1 MLITGP
7 AACGKSTLTKQY
19 AHRLVTDLLDPER
32 EGELVPLLVTV
43 IDLAET
49 IRKNK
54 LGEADDILEAH
65 IRRTKTYKPL
75 ADFLLARRKEG
86 KLVVILDGVDE
97 VGGEVRGVLEPYVA
111 RKLAGEVKLCIT
123 GRENGIEN
131 TAIFADFEHFHIQG
145 LSKEQQ
151 RYIVESR
158 MAAAPGVRAGEVTA
172 DERVHPRVHVLSL
185 LTAVV

>member
-1 MLITGP
+1 M
-7 AACGKSTLTKQY
+7 
-19 AHRLVTDLLDPER
+19 TDFLDPER

-75 ADFLLARRKEG
+75 ADFFLARRKEG

-131 TAIFADFEHFHIQG
+131 TAIFAGFEHFHIQG
-145 LSKEQQ
+145 LSKAQQ
-151 RYIVESR
+151 RYIVASR
-158 MAAAPGVRAGEVTA
+158 MAAAPCVRAGEVTA
-172 DERVHPRVHVLSL
+172 DERVHPRVCFVFVNCYGLMLVGGAGQGVTSVGFDQ
-185 LTAVV
+185 A